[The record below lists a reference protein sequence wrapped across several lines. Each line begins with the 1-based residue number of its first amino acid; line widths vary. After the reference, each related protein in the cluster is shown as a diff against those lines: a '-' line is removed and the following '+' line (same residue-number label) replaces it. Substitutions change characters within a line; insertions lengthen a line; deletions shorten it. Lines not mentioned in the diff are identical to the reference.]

1 MAKLHTLLLASLAL
15 FHSVTAQ
22 TIIVDGVEVDATE
35 DNIAPAVE
43 QVQGDLLPEESKQL
57 TDDVLFNL
65 TDLGLTNISYFY
77 YDEASSVQ
85 RRSLGQCKTYPG
97 DLFWPHKI
105 AWQVFD
111 LLVGGALIK
120 TTPLASPCYDDF
132 GNRDAAKCEAINSKW
147 TDSMMHI
154 ADPTSAM
161 SPLYQGLT
169 CLPSGN
175 YTDDCTLGGYPEY
188 VVKATNVAQIQLAVN
203 FARTLNIR
211 LVVKNTGHDF
221 IGRSLGS
228 GSLSIW
234 TSKLKGVKFYSNYK
248 SGSYSGPAMRVG
260 AGVIGQE
267 LYEAADKYG
276 VTVVGGEGK
285 TVGFAGGYISGGG
298 HSPLSPLY
306 GLAAD
311 QVLSAEVVTADGRFV
326 TADSKQNSD
335 LFWALRGGGG
345 STFGVVTS
353 WTVKAHPKLSV
364 TSVASFAFGI
374 DGETITYEAFWE
386 ALRAYWELIPVF
398 NARGNYQ
405 YWFVW
410 PAGPRKATFVMS
422 PWFAPNM
429 TVSEAEELTAP
440 LFEKWASLG
449 IKVEPNWSQ
458 HSSFLSAWSTGFP
471 VEPVGSY
478 GNKMASRL
486 FPEENLQDPAK
497 FNTTFEALKGLSD
510 RGGTLIGF
518 GITAGPGPHPDNAVN
533 PAWRDA
539 AMFVIS
545 WVTWAADTPL
555 QRIAELS
562 KELTEVW
569 MQPWRDAAPDSGAY
583 ASEGDVTEPEFQ
595 KSFYGSKYARL
606 YQIKKKYDPRGL
618 FYAQVGVGSE
628 DWYVEGQIEGLPTQ
642 NGRLCSVK

>member
-1 MAKLHTLLLASLAL
+1 MANLRSLLLASLA
-15 FHSVTAQ
+15 FSRMGAAQ
-22 TIIVDGVEVDATE
+22 TVIVDGAEVDATE
-35 DNIAPAVE
+35 DNVAPAVE
-43 QVQGDLLPEESKQL
+43 QIKGDLLPEETHQL
-57 TDDVLFNL
+57 TDAVLANL

-77 YDEASSVQ
+77 FDEDTAVKK
-85 RRSLGQCKTYPG
+85 RSLASCKTYPG
-97 DLFWPHKI
+97 DLFWPIGI

-120 TTPLASPCYDDF
+120 TKPIASPCYDDF
-132 GNRDAAKCEAINSKW
+132 GNYNAAKCESIGSQW
-147 TDSMMHI
+147 TDSLLHI

-175 YTDDCTLGGYPEY
+175 YSDDCTLGGYPEY

-234 TSKLKGVKFYSNYK
+234 TNKLKGIRYYTNYK
-248 SGSYSGPAMRVG
+248 SASYSGPAMKVG
-260 AGVIGQE
+260 AGIIGHE

-276 VTVVGGEGK
+276 VTVIGGEGK

-306 GLAAD
+306 GLAVD
-311 QVLSAEVVTADGRFV
+311 QVLSVEVVTADGRFV

-353 WTVKAHPKLSV
+353 WTVKAHPKIPV
-364 TSVASFAFGI
+364 TAVASFAFGI
-374 DGETITYEAFWE
+374 DGTTITYDAFWE
-386 ALRAYWELIPVF
+386 ALLLV
-398 NARGNYQ
+398 Q
-405 YWFVW
+405 
-410 PAGPRKATFVMS
+410 
-422 PWFAPNM
+422 
-429 TVSEAEELTAP
+429 AEKLTAP
-440 LFEKWASLG
+440 LFAKWASLG
-449 IKVEPNWSQ
+449 IKVQPNWSE
-458 HSSFLSAWSTGFP
+458 HKNFLSAWSTGFP

-486 FPEENLQDPAK
+486 FPRENLEDPAK

-518 GITAGPGPHPDNAVN
+518 GITGGPGPHPDNAVN
-533 PAWRDA
+533 PAWRGA

-555 QRIAELS
+555 KRIAELS

-569 MQPWRDAAPDSGAY
+569 MQPWRDAAPNSGAY
-583 ASEGDVTEPEFQ
+583 ASEGDVTEPGFQ
-595 KSFYGSKYARL
+595 KSFYGSKYTRL
-606 YQIKKKYDPRGL
+606 YQIKQKYDPWGL

-628 DWYVEGQIEGLPTQ
+628 NWYVTGQIEGLPTQ
-642 NGRLCSVK
+642 NGRLCRVK